1 MTGDAQSAQ
10 HELYHTGLKNAHAL
24 ETQAVQILSRQ
35 VERLENYPEME
46 ARLRQHID
54 ESKQQATR
62 LEQILHRHGT
72 DSSSLK
78 DFVVGLV
85 GNAAAIGHMP
95 MQDEVLKNTMTNY
108 AFEHME
114 IAAYTS
120 LIAMAQAVGDTE
132 AVPVLQQ
139 SMQEEIDTAKFIE
152 GQIAPTTLTYMQRE
166 AAGDK
171 AGV

>member
-1 MTGDAQSAQ
+1 MTGDAQTTQ

-46 ARLRQHID
+46 ARLRLHID
-54 ESKQQATR
+54 ESKQQAVR

-78 DFVVGLV
+78 DFVTGLV
-85 GNAAAIGHMP
+85 GNFAALGHVP
-95 MQDEVLKNTMTNY
+95 MQDEVLKNTFSNY

-120 LIAMAQAVGDTE
+120 LIAMADAVGDSE
-132 AVPVLQQ
+132 AVPVLKQ
-139 SMQEEIDTAKFIE
+139 SLEEEVATAKFIE
-152 GQIAPTTLTYMQRE
+152 GQITPVTLTYMQRE
-166 AAGDK
+166 AMGEK